1 MPKCSEFMFVHLLMY
16 FIQNVTP
23 GILGKHRA
31 NKSKWSESTNKIAHG
46 PTCRINT
53 FDLCTFILQNNSL
66 HATIAAAAAPPN
78 ELKNS
83 QKSYRVMDYSFV

>member
-31 NKSKWSESTNKIAHG
+31 NKSNK
-46 PTCRINT
+46 
-53 FDLCTFILQNNSL
+53 
-66 HATIAAAAAPPN
+66 
-78 ELKNS
+78 KNS